1 MSTRAIILYLV
12 LVFGLGFAAQFAAL
26 HAGLDGPG
34 GTWLR
39 ATMWT
44 PAVAALLAGATP
56 RRWVL
61 QSLRRGAWRWWPVA
75 FLLGWSHYM
84 LACFLMWVSGMGSW
98 NAEMFPMAPG
108 GGIAEVRG
116 VAMILGVGAQGWGWF
131 ALNLLVTF
139 LVASLMFAVLG
150 GLGEE
155 LGWRAVL
162 QRTLD
167 ERWRPVFAAIGVGLI
182 WAYWHLPVNLAG
194 YNYPDYPV
202 LSSMVTFPLV
212 AVAFALMYAWL
223 WRRSNGSVWVVA
235 IAHGGNNMINA
246 GFLITPDDPR
256 AGLIGSVTAGIVLA
270 IVFGWLLWSDVRDG
284 ENWQR

>member
-1 MSTRAIILYLV
+1 MSTRAIISYVV
-12 LVFGLGFAAQFAAL
+12 LVFVLGFAAQFAAL
-26 HAGLDGPG
+26 HSGLDGPG
-34 GTWLR
+34 STWLR
-39 ATMWT
+39 ITMWV
-44 PAVAALLAGATP
+44 PAVAALLAGATS

-61 QSLRRGAWRWWPVA
+61 QSLRRAAWRWWPVA
-75 FLLGWSHYM
+75 FLLGWSHYL
-84 LACFLMWVSGMGSW
+84 LACLLMWVIGIGSW
-98 NAEMFPMAPG
+98 NAEMFPMAPD

-116 VAMILGVGAQGWGWF
+116 VAMILGVGAQDWGWF
-131 ALNLLVTF
+131 VLNLLVTF
-139 LVASLMFAVLG
+139 LVASLLFAFLG

-162 QRTLD
+162 QRALD

-202 LSSMVTFPLV
+202 LSSLITFPLV

-246 GFLITPDDPR
+246 GFVIAPDDPR
-256 AGLIGSVTAGIVLA
+256 AGMIGSVAAGILLA
-270 IVFGWLLWSDVRDG
+270 IVFGWLLWSDSRHSVS
-284 ENWQR
+284 